1 MLKIDMYIEDER
13 TICLKAI
20 ETEEKQCD
28 LGLIR
33 LDQMS
38 FVPYEKIQGD
48 TTGLKV
54 GMREGM
60 TS

>member
-1 MLKIDMYIEDER
+1 MKG
-13 TICLKAI
+13 I

-28 LGLIR
+28 LDLIG

-38 FVPYEKIQGD
+38 LVLYQEIQGD

-54 GMREGM
+54 GMRAGM
-60 TS
+60 KS